1 MYFIQMDQ
9 IEMQEV
15 VARFA
20 AECFGTVDIA
30 AVAVAGLRPHTL
42 LDVQGAAL
50 HWDVEHVQGHVDIL
64 VVVVDIL
71 VPVAVP
77 VDILEGTRELEFEQV
92 HRPAAG

>member
-30 AVAVAGLRPHTL
+30 AAAVLRPHTL

-50 HWDVEHVQGHVDIL
+50 HWDVEHVHG
-64 VVVVDIL
+64 
-71 VPVAVP
+71 
-77 VDILEGTRELEFEQV
+77 
-92 HRPAAG
+92 

>member
-1 MYFIQMDQ
+1 MSFIQMDQ

-20 AECFGTVDIA
+20 AECFGTVDMA
-30 AVAVAGLRPHTL
+30 AVAVLRPHT
-42 LDVQGAAL
+42 AL
-50 HWDVEHVQGHVDIL
+50 HWDVEHVHGQLAVELGHVDIL

-92 HRPAAG
+92 LNRPAAG

>member
-1 MYFIQMDQ
+1 
-9 IEMQEV
+9 
-15 VARFA
+15 
-20 AECFGTVDIA
+20 VD
-30 AVAVAGLRPHTL
+30 T
-42 LDVQGAAL
+42 
-50 HWDVEHVQGHVDIL
+50 L